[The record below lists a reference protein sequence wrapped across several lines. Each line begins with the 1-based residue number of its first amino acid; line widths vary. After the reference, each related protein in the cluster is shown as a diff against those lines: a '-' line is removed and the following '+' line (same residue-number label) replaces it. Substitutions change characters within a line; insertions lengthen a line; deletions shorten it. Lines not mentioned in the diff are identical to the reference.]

1 MKKIHVVLHIL
12 GDNEN
17 VSFIFS
23 ALITAFEKSKKKY
36 QSKMKKMECQLQAM
50 AERYEA
56 QVSAGELCYA
66 NRPLM
71 S

>member
-1 MKKIHVVLHIL
+1 MKNVL
-12 GDNEN
+12 
-17 VSFIFS
+17 FFFS

-56 QVSAGELCYA
+56 QVRAGDKWAMSREKVPNGLSHCLCH
-66 NRPLM
+66 L
-71 S
+71 SV